1 MQRIVG
7 LEKGLFRNVAKK
19 KIIIIRAGDRRENEV
34 QLRGKPEKQAMK
46 CSEMCEETPEDC

>member
-7 LEKGLFRNVAKK
+7 LEKGLFRNAAEK
-19 KIIIIRAGDRRENEV
+19 IRAGDRRENEV
-34 QLRGKPEKQAMK
+34 QLRGKPEKQATK